1 MGNYHWYLKQ
11 SLHFGCERIV
21 ALMWDPENPYRLHV
35 LCSGWCYLSYNWHW
49 STDRSEG
56 DDRNDFAN
64 VAVIN
69 GGKNFLSVV
78 ETYHVVYIGPCAL
91 LIGKNTGKTGARV
104 FNLRV
109 ILPNTNLSP
118 MIQIE

>member
-1 MGNYHWYLKQ
+1 MYPLSKQLNNIFCFCFCCAVQLWTVGNYHWYLKQ

-69 GGKNFLSVV
+69 GGKIFYLW
-78 ETYHVVYIGPCAL
+78 
-91 LIGKNTGKTGARV
+91 
-104 FNLRV
+104 LRR
-109 ILPNTNLSP
+109 I
-118 MIQIE
+118 MW